1 MNVEEKVRILEKKS
15 QQLKALAN
23 PARLC
28 IINCILQN
36 TGCNVRDLERK
47 INKPQSTISQHL
59 NTLKATNI
67 VEGKKNGRETKYF
80 IIDEGIKQIVLLL
93 LAELNADGAFN

>member
-15 QQLKALAN
+15 QQLRALAN

-36 TGCNVRDLERK
+36 TECNVRDLERK

-67 VEGKKNGRETKYF
+67 VEGKKNGREIKYS